1 MIGLNAAFFVLPF
14 VALPWTLV
22 SSGPGPA
29 AGAWAVAAA
38 LASGLRALVAL
49 RFGVPMWTVLATPVA
64 VALLIG
70 LQLHSFFNH
79 CTGRPVVWRARAYPG
94 AAPSRRT

>member
-1 MIGLNAAFFVLPF
+1 
-14 VALPWTLV
+14 
-22 SSGPGPA
+22 
-29 AGAWAVAAA
+29 
-38 LASGLRALVAL
+38 
-49 RFGVPMWTVLATPVA
+49 MWTVVATPVA

-70 LQLHSFFNH
+70 LQMHSFVNH